1 MFADLDDDRYKE
13 VTKKVSKEQIEERTR
28 TRLEYQDRYKLEH
41 TYATNNAGRDYFEE
55 KKLRE
60 EQERELCRVNSQL
73 TLQDVENIELDDE
86 QKPGEERRRSKVQ
99 HEIVEEEDDYYDN
112 ESFVNQVDEDYTDSN
127 LTSPLEVSS

>member
-1 MFADLDDDRYKE
+1 M
-13 VTKKVSKEQIEERTR
+13 
-28 TRLEYQDRYKLEH
+28 
-41 TYATNNAGRDYFEE
+41 
-55 KKLRE
+55 
-60 EQERELCRVNSQL
+60 NSQL

-112 ESFVNQVDEDYTDSN
+112 ESFVNEVDEDYTDSN